1 MIDPELREEVER
13 CVANGPQAPLEKMY
27 IEEYLR
33 EKGYDLKSIHRLPE
47 AEMKRLMREA
57 CTYASTRLAE
67 VESRA
72 QFRREIQA
80 PSK

>member
-1 MIDPELREEVER
+1 MAD
-13 CVANGPQAPLEKMY
+13 GPQAQLEKMY

-33 EKGYDLKSIHRLPE
+33 GKGYDLHSVHTLPE
-47 AEMKRLMREA
+47 AEAKQLMREA
-57 CTYASTRLAE
+57 CMYASARLAE